1 MAKHFVKKLLP
12 DRDKI
17 ADNKMLRFL
26 GPTLLHPDL
35 WHISRRSIAIGLA
48 VGLFFGF
55 LIPVAQIPA
64 AAIVAV
70 FLRANLAIAAVSTLV
85 TNPFTFAPIYF
96 LAYQVGALVIGD
108 SKTGLS
114 KSSIEQ
120 ATQFSIQPTGWFDQI
135 LGLGAPTFL
144 GLFIF
149 AVVSAAIAYFGVN
162 LAWRLGVNLRKHR
175 RRKHARLAKAQARTE

>member
-1 MAKHFVKKLLP
+1 MAKQFVKKLLP
-12 DRDKI
+12 HRDKV

-48 VGLFFGF
+48 IGLFFGF

-64 AAIVAV
+64 AAIAAV

-85 TNPFTFAPIYF
+85 TNPFTFAPVYF
-96 LAYQVGALVIGD
+96 LAYKVGALVIGE
-108 SKTGLS
+108 SKKAPS
-114 KSSIEQ
+114 QSSIEQ
-120 ATQFSIQPTGWFDQI
+120 ATQFSMQPTSWFDQI

-149 AVVSAAIAYFGVN
+149 AVVSAALAYFGVN
-162 LAWRLGVNLRKHR
+162 LAWRLAVNLRKR
-175 RRKHARLAKAQARTE
+175 RRRANSRRAKSPARTE